1 MDLLIGEK
9 IWRILTNLWTI
20 AFLIFIVLNFF
31 LEDQLG
37 FLMAIFSA
45 LYVGLLAIYVSTKE
59 FDRWYEMHKDKHPG
73 EIFVI
78 VWTIVVLGL
87 FLASILLKKDYK
99 MDEVI
104 VAVYIAVLSIFAV
117 TQKSKRLHKEKLLR
131 KKRDIG

>member
-1 MDLLIGEK
+1 MGEK

-20 AFLIFIVLNFF
+20 AFLIFIAFNFF

-37 FLMAIFSA
+37 FLMTTFSA

-59 FDRWYEMHKDKHPG
+59 FDRWYEMHKGKHPG

-78 VWTIVVLGL
+78 VWTIVILGL
-87 FLASILLKKDYK
+87 FFISIFLKKDYE

-131 KKRDIG
+131 KKI